1 VLSARADLLCAAAPS
16 SGVTLRPFSSK
27 LLIVDRSF
35 TVPGADDALYSAVYD
50 ELKSVAR
57 RHLRVR
63 AANATINTTELV
75 HEAFLKLG
83 PSSPHGW
90 DDRAHFFG
98 AASRAMRQVL
108 VDFARRRSAAKRGG
122 SWRAVTL
129 CDGDLSLEL
138 EVNRILELD
147 NALRQLDA
155 VDQRLRQVVE
165 LRFFGGMAEQDIAR
179 MLGVSARTVER
190 DWLKARLFLLH
201 ELDAKKPLHG
211 S

>member
-1 VLSARADLLCAAAPS
+1 M
-16 SGVTLRPFSSK
+16 
-27 LLIVDRSF
+27 IVDRSF
-35 TVPGADDALYSAVYD
+35 ADPSADDALYSAVYD
-50 ELKSVAR
+50 ELKRVAR

-63 AANATINTTELV
+63 AANATMNTTELV

-83 PSSPHGW
+83 PGNARGW

-108 VDFARRRSAAKRGG
+108 VDFARRRQAAKRGG
-122 SWRAVTL
+122 SWRTVTL
-129 CDGDLSLEL
+129 CDADTSLEL
-138 EVNRILELD
+138 ELDRILELD

-165 LRFFGGMAEQDIAR
+165 LCFFGGVAEQDIAL

-201 ELDAKKPLHG
+201 ELDEKKRPHG
-211 S
+211 A

>member
-1 VLSARADLLCAAAPS
+1 MSVWRGQIYLGPLRAILRSTPETLLFPRS
-16 SGVTLRPFSSK
+16 M
-27 LLIVDRSF
+27 VDRSF
-35 TVPGADDALYSAVYD
+35 AVPGADDALYSAVYD
-50 ELKSVAR
+50 ELKRIAR

-63 AANATINTTELV
+63 AANATMNTTELV

-83 PSSPHGW
+83 PGNERGW

-108 VDFARRRSAAKRGG
+108 VDFARRRQAAKRGG

-129 CDGDLSLEL
+129 GDADPSLEL
-138 EVNRILELD
+138 ELDRILELD
-147 NALRQLDA
+147 EALRQLEA

-165 LRFFGGMAEQDIAR
+165 LRFFGGVTEQDIAR

-190 DWLKARLFLLH
+190 DWLKARLFLMR
-201 ELDAKKPLHG
+201 ELD
-211 S
+211 STRTD